1 MKKNLISYYQ
11 DECDRLFRWTDD
23 LISSAEKE
31 LKDAKNRLRA
41 LNRQLRQSTSL
52 REKHDVEVKIR
63 ETEKIQRRQRQQI
76 FDVEDEIEEKRDI
89 LIDALKKKMSRKL
102 IPKHYL

>member
-31 LKDAKNRLRA
+31 LKDTRNRLRA

-52 REKHDVEVKIR
+52 QEKHDVEVKIR

-76 FDVEDEIEEKRDI
+76 FDVEDEIEENVI
-89 LIDALKKKMSRKL
+89 
-102 IPKHYL
+102 Y